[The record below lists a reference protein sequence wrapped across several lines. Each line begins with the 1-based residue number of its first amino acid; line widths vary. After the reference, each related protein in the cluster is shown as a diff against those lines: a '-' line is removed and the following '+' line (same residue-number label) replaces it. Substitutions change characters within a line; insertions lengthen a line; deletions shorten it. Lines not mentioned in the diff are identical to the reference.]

1 MTSSDPPDGFSAPDQ
16 APSDQSPPPS
26 DAGGADAGQ
35 AVRSGR
41 AVETGVVRGS
51 DARVE
56 PAMQVNVWSFRLER
70 YDGRGNR
77 LPSVPVELRGRSMQ
91 GKVLDGD
98 RVVVEGRWRE
108 GTLQAR
114 RVRNLDNGAL
124 VRARS
129 YVLAVVAVL
138 VVFVVLMVAG
148 FVWVDRVSDAN
159 EQRMQRE
166 FCDRAREIGQRPP
179 GC

>member
-1 MTSSDPPDGFSAPDQ
+1 MTSLDPPDPFSTPDQ
-16 APSDQSPPPS
+16 PSDRDPPPS
-26 DAGGADAGQ
+26 DASGADAGQ
-35 AVRSGR
+35 AFRTGR
-41 AVETGVVRGS
+41 AVETGVVRGR

-77 LPSVPVELRGRSMQ
+77 LPSVPVELRGRSMR
-91 GKVLDGD
+91 GAVRDGD

-108 GTLQAR
+108 GTLLAR
-114 RVRNLDNGAL
+114 RVRNLDNGAS

-129 YVLAVVAVL
+129 YAVAVVAAL
-138 VVFVVLMVAG
+138 VVLVVLMVAG
-148 FVWVDRVSDAN
+148 FVWIDRVSDAN

-166 FCDRAREIGQRPP
+166 FCERAREMGQRPP